1 MWVCI
6 AVNATSDQN
15 QSKKVGAKKWRHRLL
30 RAFQIRPKT
39 KEVLLEVMAEAEK
52 NSLIGP
58 ESRLMIEGVLR
69 ISEMRA
75 LDIMVA
81 APRIDMIDI
90 DMNQDELFHQV
101 IDIGHSRYPVF
112 ETHRENIL
120 GVLHSKDLLKLQ
132 RAPDFNIKAL
142 LRNVLYVPESKS
154 LVDLLRDFKKNR
166 NHLALVVD
174 EFGRIAGLVT
184 LEDVLEEIV
193 GEIEDEFDTQAHN
206 SDIYA
211 LADKSYRIA
220 GNCPIQDINKAFHV
234 NLLEDTEEEFDTIGG
249 LVAHT
254 IGHVP
259 QKGEATSIA
268 GLRFEVMHAKS
279 SSVKWFRVRT

>member
-1 MWVCI
+1 MDTPPNSNNTKTRKPRNW
-6 AVNATSDQN
+6 
-15 QSKKVGAKKWRHRLL
+15 QSKFVK
-30 RAFQIRPKT
+30 AFQIRPKS
-39 KEVLLEVMAEAEK
+39 KEMLIEIMGEAEK
-52 NSLIGP
+52 NSLIGS
-58 ESRLMIEGVLR
+58 ESRLMMEGVLR

-75 LDIMVA
+75 IDIMVA

-90 DMNQDELFHQV
+90 EMDRDDLFHQV

-112 ETHRENIL
+112 EENRENII

-132 RAPDFNIKAL
+132 RAPDFSIKAL

-154 LVDLLRDFKKNR
+154 LVDLLREFKKSK

-193 GEIEDEFDTQAHN
+193 GEIEDEFDTQSN
-206 SDIYA
+206 TPDIYT

-220 GNCPIQDINKAFHV
+220 GHCSIEDINKAFEV
-234 NLLEDTEEEFDTIGG
+234 DLLEGKDEEFDTLGG
-249 LVAHT
+249 LIAHE

-259 QKGEATSIA
+259 QKGEAFTVA
-268 GLRFEVMHAKS
+268 GLKFEVMHARGGA
-279 SSVKWFRVRT
+279 VKWFRLRL

>member
-1 MWVCI
+1 MD
-6 AVNATSDQN
+6 APSHTN
-15 QSKKVGAKKWRHRLL
+15 QAKHSGAKKWRNKLI
-30 RAFQIRPKT
+30 RALQIRPKS
-39 KEVLLEVMAEAEK
+39 KAMLLEVMSEAEK

-58 ESRLMIEGVLR
+58 ESRLMMEGVLR

-81 APRIDMIDI
+81 GPRIDMIDI
-90 DMNQDELFHQV
+90 EMDRDELFHKV

-112 ETHRENIL
+112 EENRENII

-132 RAPDFNIKAL
+132 RAPDFHIKGL
-142 LRNVLYVPESKS
+142 LRNALYVPESKS
-154 LVDLLRDFKKNR
+154 LVDLLREFKKSR

-174 EFGRIAGLVT
+174 EFGKIAGLVT

-193 GEIEDEFDTQAHN
+193 GEIEDEFDTET
-206 SDIYA
+206 SSTDIYT

-220 GNCPIQDINKAFHV
+220 GNCSIEELNKAFET
-234 NLLEDTEEEFDTIGG
+234 NLLQNMEEEFDTIGG
-249 LVAHT
+249 LIAHE

-259 QKGEATSIA
+259 QKGESISIA
-268 GLRFEVMHAKS
+268 GLRFEVMHAKGG
-279 SSVKWFRVRT
+279 SVKWFRLRL

>member
-1 MWVCI
+1 VD
-6 AVNATSDQN
+6 APSHTN
-15 QSKKVGAKKWRHRLL
+15 QAKHSAAKKWRSKLL
-30 RAFQIRPKT
+30 KAFQIRPKS
-39 KEVLLEVMAEAEK
+39 KAMLLEVMSEAEK

-58 ESRLMIEGVLR
+58 ESRLMMEGVLR

-81 APRIDMIDI
+81 GPRIDMIDI
-90 DMNQDELFHQV
+90 EMERDELFHQV

-112 ETHRENIL
+112 EDNRENII

-132 RAPDFNIKAL
+132 RAPDFHIKGL
-142 LRNVLYVPESKS
+142 LRNALYVPESKS
-154 LVDLLRDFKKNR
+154 LVDLLREFKKSR

-174 EFGRIAGLVT
+174 EFGKIAGLVT

-193 GEIEDEFDTQAHN
+193 GEIEDEFDTET
-206 SDIYA
+206 SSTDIYT

-220 GNCPIQDINKAFHV
+220 GNCSIEELNKAFET
-234 NLLEDTEEEFDTIGG
+234 NLLQDMEEEFDTIGG
-249 LVAHT
+249 LIAHE

-259 QKGEATSIA
+259 QKGESITIA
-268 GLRFEVMHAKS
+268 GLRFEVMHAKGG
-279 SSVKWFRVRT
+279 SVKWFRLRL

>member
-1 MWVCI
+1 VD
-6 AVNATSDQN
+6 APSHTHQTKHS
-15 QSKKVGAKKWRHRLL
+15 SAKKWRNKLIK
-30 RAFQIRPKT
+30 AFQIRPKS
-39 KEVLLEVMAEAEK
+39 KAMLLEVMSEAEK

-58 ESRLMIEGVLR
+58 ESRLMMEGVLR

-81 APRIDMIDI
+81 GPRIDMIDI
-90 DMNQDELFHQV
+90 EMERDELFHQV

-112 ETHRENIL
+112 EETRENII

-132 RAPDFNIKAL
+132 RAPDFHIKGL
-142 LRNVLYVPESKS
+142 LRNALYVPESKS
-154 LVDLLRDFKKNR
+154 LVDLLREFKKSR

-174 EFGRIAGLVT
+174 EFGKIAGLVT

-193 GEIEDEFDTQAHN
+193 GEIEDEFDTET
-206 SDIYA
+206 SSTDIYT

-220 GNCPIQDINKAFHV
+220 GNCSIEELNKAFET
-234 NLLEDTEEEFDTIGG
+234 NLLKNMEEEFDTIGG
-249 LVAHT
+249 LIAHE

-259 QKGEATSIA
+259 QKGESISIA
-268 GLRFEVMHAKS
+268 GLRFEVMHAKGG
-279 SSVKWFRVRT
+279 SVKWFRLRL

>member
-1 MWVCI
+1 VDTPPNTNNTKTRKPRNW
-6 AVNATSDQN
+6 
-15 QSKKVGAKKWRHRLL
+15 QSKIVK
-30 RAFQIRPKT
+30 AFQIRPKS
-39 KEVLLEVMAEAEK
+39 KEMLLEVMGDAEK
-52 NSLIGP
+52 NNLIGP
-58 ESRLMIEGVLR
+58 ESRLMMEGVLR

-75 LDIMVA
+75 IDIMVA

-90 DMNQDELFHQV
+90 EMDRGELFHQV

-112 ETHRENIL
+112 EENRENII

-154 LVDLLRDFKKNR
+154 LVDLLRDFKKSK

-174 EFGRIAGLVT
+174 EFGRIAGLLT

-193 GEIEDEFDTQAHN
+193 GEIEDEFDTQ
-206 SDIYA
+206 SSTPDIYT

-220 GNCPIQDINKAFHV
+220 GNCSIEDIDKAFDVH
-234 NLLEDTEEEFDTIGG
+234 LLEGKEEEFDTLGG
-249 LVAHT
+249 VIAHEM
-254 IGHVP
+254 GHVP
-259 QKGEATSIA
+259 QKGESISIA
-268 GLRFEVMHAKS
+268 GLKFEVMHARGGA
-279 SSVKWFRVRT
+279 VKWFRLRL

>member
-1 MWVCI
+1 VD
-6 AVNATSDQN
+6 APSHTHQTKHS
-15 QSKKVGAKKWRHRLL
+15 SAKKWRNKLIK
-30 RAFQIRPKT
+30 AFQIRPKS
-39 KEVLLEVMAEAEK
+39 KAMLLEVMSEAEK

-58 ESRLMIEGVLR
+58 ESRLMMEGVLR

-81 APRIDMIDI
+81 GPRIDMIDI
-90 DMNQDELFHQV
+90 EMERDELFHQV

-112 ETHRENIL
+112 EENRENII

-132 RAPDFNIKAL
+132 RAPDFHIKGL
-142 LRNVLYVPESKS
+142 LRNALYVPESKS
-154 LVDLLRDFKKNR
+154 LVDLLREFKKSR

-174 EFGRIAGLVT
+174 EFGKIAGLVT

-193 GEIEDEFDTQAHN
+193 SEIEDEFDTET
-206 SDIYA
+206 SSTDIYT

-220 GNCPIQDINKAFHV
+220 GNCSIEELNKAFET
-234 NLLEDTEEEFDTIGG
+234 NLLKNMEEEFDTIGG
-249 LVAHT
+249 LIAHE

-259 QKGEATSIA
+259 QKGESITIA
-268 GLRFEVMHAKS
+268 GLRFEVMHAKGG
-279 SSVKWFRVRT
+279 SVKWFRLRL

>member
-1 MWVCI
+1 M
-6 AVNATSDQN
+6 
-15 QSKKVGAKKWRHRLL
+15 
-30 RAFQIRPKT
+30 
-39 KEVLLEVMAEAEK
+39 LLEVMSEAEK
-52 NSLIGP
+52 HSLIGP
-58 ESRLMIEGVLR
+58 ESRLMMEGVLR

-81 APRIDMIDI
+81 GPRIDMIDI
-90 DMNQDELFHQV
+90 EMERDELFHQV

-112 ETHRENIL
+112 EENRENII

-132 RAPDFNIKAL
+132 RAPDFHIKGL

-154 LVDLLRDFKKNR
+154 LVDLLREFKKSR

-193 GEIEDEFDTQAHN
+193 GEIEDEFDTET
-206 SDIYA
+206 SSTDIYT

-220 GNCPIQDINKAFHV
+220 GNCSIEELNKAFQT
-234 NLLEDTEEEFDTIGG
+234 NLLQNMEEEFDTIGG
-249 LVAHT
+249 YVAHAF
-254 IGHVP
+254 GRVP
-259 QKGEATSIA
+259 RRGDQTVLD
-268 GLRFEVMHAKS
+268 GLE
-279 SSVKWFRVRT
+279 FRVLRVARRRIELLRVVTPEEVLLPAERGATDNAGHEPPLPGSEA

>member
-1 MWVCI
+1 VDTPPNSNNTKTRKPRNW
-6 AVNATSDQN
+6 
-15 QSKKVGAKKWRHRLL
+15 QSKFVK
-30 RAFQIRPKT
+30 AFQIRPKS
-39 KEVLLEVMAEAEK
+39 KEMLIEIMGEAEK
-52 NSLIGP
+52 NSLIGS
-58 ESRLMIEGVLR
+58 ESRLMMEGVLR

-75 LDIMVA
+75 IDIMVA

-90 DMNQDELFHQV
+90 EMDRDDLFHQV

-112 ETHRENIL
+112 EENRENII

-132 RAPDFNIKAL
+132 RAPDFSIKAL

-154 LVDLLRDFKKNR
+154 LVDLLREFKKSK

-193 GEIEDEFDTQAHN
+193 GEIEDEFDTQSN
-206 SDIYA
+206 TPDIYT

-220 GNCPIQDINKAFHV
+220 GHCSIEDINKAFEV
-234 NLLEDTEEEFDTIGG
+234 DLLEGKDEEFDTLGG
-249 LVAHT
+249 LIAHE

-259 QKGEATSIA
+259 QKGGAFTVA
-268 GLRFEVMHAKS
+268 GLKFEVMHARGGA
-279 SSVKWFRVRT
+279 VKWFRLRL

>member
-1 MWVCI
+1 MEPP
-6 AVNATSDQN
+6 SDTN
-15 QSKKVGAKKWRHRLL
+15 NTKLRKPKNWRSKIVK
-30 RAFQIRPKT
+30 AFQIRPKS
-39 KEVLLEVMAEAEK
+39 KEMLLEVMVEAEK

-58 ESRLMIEGVLR
+58 ESRLMMEGVLR

-75 LDIMVA
+75 MDIMVA
-81 APRIDMIDI
+81 SPRIDMIDI
-90 DMNQDELFHQV
+90 QMDLDDLFHQV

-112 ETHRENIL
+112 EENRENII

-132 RAPDFNIKAL
+132 RAPDFSIKAL

-154 LVDLLRDFKKNR
+154 LVDLLREFKKSK

-193 GEIEDEFDTQAHN
+193 GEIEDEFDTQSN
-206 SDIYA
+206 SPDIFT

-220 GNCPIQDINKAFHV
+220 GHCAIEDINKAFEV
-234 NLLEDTEEEFDTIGG
+234 DLLKEKEEEFDTLGG
-249 LVAHT
+249 FIAHEM
-254 IGHVP
+254 GHVP
-259 QKGEATSIA
+259 QKGESITIA
-268 GLRFEVMHAKS
+268 GLKFEVMHARGGA
-279 SSVKWFRVRT
+279 VKWFRLRL

>member
-1 MWVCI
+1 VDTPPNSNNTKTRKPRNW
-6 AVNATSDQN
+6 
-15 QSKKVGAKKWRHRLL
+15 QSKFVK
-30 RAFQIRPKT
+30 AFQIRPKS
-39 KEVLLEVMAEAEK
+39 KEMLIEIMGEAEK
-52 NSLIGP
+52 NSLIGS
-58 ESRLMIEGVLR
+58 ESRLMMEGVLR

-75 LDIMVA
+75 IDIMVA

-90 DMNQDELFHQV
+90 EMDRDELFHQV

-112 ETHRENIL
+112 EENRENII

-132 RAPDFNIKAL
+132 RAPDFSIKAL

-154 LVDLLRDFKKNR
+154 LVDLLREFKKSK

-193 GEIEDEFDTQAHN
+193 GEIEDEFDTQSN
-206 SDIYA
+206 TPDIYT

-220 GNCPIQDINKAFHV
+220 GHCSIEDINKAFEV
-234 NLLEDTEEEFDTIGG
+234 DLLEDKDEEFDTLGG
-249 LVAHT
+249 LIAHE

-259 QKGEATSIA
+259 QKGEAFTVA
-268 GLRFEVMHAKS
+268 GLKFEVMHARGGA
-279 SSVKWFRVRT
+279 VKWFRLRL

>member
-1 MWVCI
+1 M
-6 AVNATSDQN
+6 
-15 QSKKVGAKKWRHRLL
+15 
-30 RAFQIRPKT
+30 
-39 KEVLLEVMAEAEK
+39 LLEVMSEAEK
-52 NSLIGP
+52 HSLIGP
-58 ESRLMIEGVLR
+58 ESRLMMEGVLR

-81 APRIDMIDI
+81 GPRIDMIDI
-90 DMNQDELFHQV
+90 EMERDELFHQV
-101 IDIGHSRYPVF
+101 IDIGHSRYPVY
-112 ETHRENIL
+112 EENRENII

-132 RAPDFNIKAL
+132 RAPDFHIKGL

-154 LVDLLRDFKKNR
+154 LVDLLREFKKSR

-193 GEIEDEFDTQAHN
+193 GEIEDEFDTET
-206 SDIYA
+206 SSTDIYT

-220 GNCPIQDINKAFHV
+220 GNCSIKELNKAFQT
-234 NLLEDTEEEFDTIGG
+234 NLLQNMEEEFDTIGG
-249 LVAHT
+249 LIAHE

-259 QKGEATSIA
+259 QKGESISIA
-268 GLRFEVMHAKS
+268 GLRFEVMHAKGG
-279 SSVKWFRVRT
+279 SVKWFRLRL

>member
-1 MWVCI
+1 MEPP
-6 AVNATSDQN
+6 SDTN
-15 QSKKVGAKKWRHRLL
+15 NTKPRKPKNWQSKIVK
-30 RAFQIRPKT
+30 AFQIRPKS
-39 KEVLLEVMAEAEK
+39 KEMLLEVMVDAEK
-52 NSLIGP
+52 ISLIGP
-58 ESRLMIEGVLR
+58 ESRLMMEGVLR

-75 LDIMVA
+75 IDIMVA
-81 APRIDMIDI
+81 SPRIDMIDI
-90 DMNQDELFHQV
+90 QMDRDDLFHQV

-112 ETHRENIL
+112 EENRENII

-132 RAPDFNIKAL
+132 RAPDFSIKAL

-154 LVDLLRDFKKNR
+154 LVDLLREFKKSK

-193 GEIEDEFDTQAHN
+193 GEIEDEFDTQSN
-206 SDIYA
+206 TTDIYT

-220 GNCPIQDINKAFHV
+220 GHCSIEDINKEFEV
-234 NLLEDTEEEFDTIGG
+234 DLLEGKEEEFDTLGG
-249 LVAHT
+249 LIAHE

-259 QKGEATSIA
+259 QKGEAFTIA
-268 GLRFEVMHAKS
+268 GLKFEVMHARGGA
-279 SSVKWFRVRT
+279 VKWFRLRL

>member
-1 MWVCI
+1 VDTPPHTNNTKTRKPRNW
-6 AVNATSDQN
+6 
-15 QSKKVGAKKWRHRLL
+15 QSKFVK
-30 RAFQIRPKT
+30 AFQIRPKS
-39 KEVLLEVMAEAEK
+39 KEMLLEVMGEAEK

-58 ESRLMIEGVLR
+58 ESRLMMEGVLR

-75 LDIMVA
+75 IDIMVA

-90 DMNQDELFHQV
+90 EMDRDDLFHQV

-112 ETHRENIL
+112 EENRENIL

-132 RAPDFNIKAL
+132 RAPDFSIKAL

-154 LVDLLRDFKKNR
+154 LVDLLREFKKSR

-193 GEIEDEFDTQAHN
+193 GEIEDEFDTQ
-206 SDIYA
+206 SSTPDIYT

-220 GNCPIQDINKAFHV
+220 GHCSIEDINKAFEV
-234 NLLEDTEEEFDTIGG
+234 DLLEGKDEEFDTLGG
-249 LVAHT
+249 LIAHE

-259 QKGEATSIA
+259 QKGEAFTVA
-268 GLRFEVMHAKS
+268 GLKFEVMHARGGA
-279 SSVKWFRVRT
+279 VKWFRLRL

>member
-1 MWVCI
+1 VDTPPNTNNTKTRKPRNW
-6 AVNATSDQN
+6 
-15 QSKKVGAKKWRHRLL
+15 QSKIVK
-30 RAFQIRPKT
+30 AFQIRPKS
-39 KEVLLEVMAEAEK
+39 KEMLLEVMGEAEK
-52 NSLIGP
+52 NNLIGP
-58 ESRLMIEGVLR
+58 ESRLMMEGVLR

-90 DMNQDELFHQV
+90 EMDRAELFHQV

-112 ETHRENIL
+112 EENRENII

-132 RAPDFNIKAL
+132 RAPDFSIKAL

-154 LVDLLRDFKKNR
+154 LVDLLRDFKKSK

-174 EFGRIAGLVT
+174 EFGRIAGLLT

-193 GEIEDEFDTQAHN
+193 GEIEDEFDTQ
-206 SDIYA
+206 SSTPDIYT

-220 GNCPIQDINKAFHV
+220 GNCSVEDINKAFDV
-234 NLLEDTEEEFDTIGG
+234 DLLKGKEEFDTLGG
-249 LVAHT
+249 VIAHEM
-254 IGHVP
+254 GHVP
-259 QKGEATSIA
+259 QKGESITIA
-268 GLRFEVMHAKS
+268 GLKFEVMHS
-279 SSVKWFRVRT
+279 RGGSVKWFRLRL

>member
-1 MWVCI
+1 VD
-6 AVNATSDQN
+6 APSHTHQTKHS
-15 QSKKVGAKKWRHRLL
+15 SAKKWRNKLL
-30 RAFQIRPKT
+30 KAFQIRPKS
-39 KEVLLEVMAEAEK
+39 KAMLLEVMSEAEK

-58 ESRLMIEGVLR
+58 ESRLMMEGVLR

-81 APRIDMIDI
+81 GPRIDMIDI
-90 DMNQDELFHQV
+90 EMERDELFHQV

-112 ETHRENIL
+112 EENRENII

-132 RAPDFNIKAL
+132 RAPDFHIKGL
-142 LRNVLYVPESKS
+142 LRNALYVPESKS
-154 LVDLLRDFKKNR
+154 LVDLLREFKKSR

-174 EFGRIAGLVT
+174 EFGKIAGLVT

-193 GEIEDEFDTQAHN
+193 GEIEDEFDTET
-206 SDIYA
+206 SSTDIYT

-220 GNCPIQDINKAFHV
+220 GNCSIEELNKAFET
-234 NLLEDTEEEFDTIGG
+234 NLLQDMEEEFDTIGG
-249 LVAHT
+249 LIAHE

-259 QKGEATSIA
+259 QKGESITIA
-268 GLRFEVMHAKS
+268 GLRFEVMHAKGG
-279 SSVKWFRVRT
+279 SVKWFRLRL

>member
-1 MWVCI
+1 MDTPPHTNNTKTRKPRNW
-6 AVNATSDQN
+6 
-15 QSKKVGAKKWRHRLL
+15 QSKFVK
-30 RAFQIRPKT
+30 AFQIRPKS
-39 KEVLLEVMAEAEK
+39 KEMLLEVMGEAEK

-58 ESRLMIEGVLR
+58 ESRLMMEGVLR

-75 LDIMVA
+75 IDIMVA

-90 DMNQDELFHQV
+90 EMDRDDLFHQV

-112 ETHRENIL
+112 EENRENII

-132 RAPDFNIKAL
+132 RAPDFSIKAL
-142 LRNVLYVPESKS
+142 LRNVLYVPESKN
-154 LVDLLRDFKKNR
+154 LVDLLREFKKSR

-193 GEIEDEFDTQAHN
+193 GEIEDEFDTQ
-206 SDIYA
+206 SSTPDIYT

-220 GNCPIQDINKAFHV
+220 GHCSIEDINKAFEV
-234 NLLEDTEEEFDTIGG
+234 DLLEGKDEEFDTLGG
-249 LVAHT
+249 LIAHE

-259 QKGEATSIA
+259 QKGEAFTVA
-268 GLRFEVMHAKS
+268 GLKFEVMHARGGA
-279 SSVKWFRVRT
+279 VKWFRLRL

>member
-1 MWVCI
+1 MD
-6 AVNATSDQN
+6 ASQN
-15 QSKKVGAKKWRHRLL
+15 TNSAKKSGAKKWRSKLL
-30 RAFQIRPKT
+30 KAFQIRPKT
-39 KEVLLEVMAEAEK
+39 KEVLLEVMTEAEK

-58 ESRLMIEGVLR
+58 ESRLMMEGVLR

-75 LDIMVA
+75 SDIMVA

-90 DMNQDELFHQV
+90 EMAQDELFHQV

-112 ETHRENIL
+112 EGNRENIL

-132 RAPDFNIKAL
+132 RAPEFHIKGL
-142 LRNVLYVPESKS
+142 LRNILYVPESKN
-154 LVDLLRDFKKNR
+154 LVDLLRDFKKSR

-193 GEIEDEFDTQAHN
+193 GEIEDEFDTETHSN
-206 SDIYA
+206 DIYA

-220 GNCPIQDINKAFHV
+220 GNCPIDQINKAFEV
-234 NLLEDTEEEFDTIGG
+234 NLGQDHEEAFDTIGG
-249 LVAHT
+249 MIAHT
-254 IGHVP
+254 VGHVP
-259 QKGEATSIA
+259 QKGETITID

-279 SSVKWFRVRT
+279 GAVKWFRLRL

>member
-1 MWVCI
+1 VDAPSHTI
-6 AVNATSDQN
+6 QVKHS
-15 QSKKVGAKKWRHRLL
+15 SAKKWRNKLIK
-30 RAFQIRPKT
+30 AFQIRPKS
-39 KEVLLEVMAEAEK
+39 KEMLLEVMSEAEK
-52 NSLIGP
+52 HSLIGP
-58 ESRLMIEGVLR
+58 ESRLMMEGVLR

-81 APRIDMIDI
+81 GPRIDMIDI
-90 DMNQDELFHQV
+90 EMERDELFHQV
-101 IDIGHSRYPVF
+101 IDIGHSRYPVY
-112 ETHRENIL
+112 EENRENII

-132 RAPDFNIKAL
+132 RAPDFHIKGL

-154 LVDLLRDFKKNR
+154 LVDLLREFKKSR

-193 GEIEDEFDTQAHN
+193 GEIEDEFDTET
-206 SDIYA
+206 SSTDIYT

-220 GNCPIQDINKAFHV
+220 GNCSIEELNKAFQT
-234 NLLEDTEEEFDTIGG
+234 NLLQNMEEEFDTIGG
-249 LVAHT
+249 LIAHE

-259 QKGEATSIA
+259 QKGESISIA
-268 GLRFEVMHAKS
+268 GLRFEVMHAKGG
-279 SSVKWFRVRT
+279 SVKWFRLRL

>member
-1 MWVCI
+1 MEPP
-6 AVNATSDQN
+6 SDTN
-15 QSKKVGAKKWRHRLL
+15 NTKLRKPKNWRSKIVK
-30 RAFQIRPKT
+30 AFQIRPKS
-39 KEVLLEVMAEAEK
+39 KEMLLEVMVEAEK

-58 ESRLMIEGVLR
+58 ESRLMMEGVLR

-75 LDIMVA
+75 MDIMVA
-81 APRIDMIDI
+81 SPRIDMIDI
-90 DMNQDELFHQV
+90 QMDLDDLFHQV

-112 ETHRENIL
+112 EENRENII

-132 RAPDFNIKAL
+132 RAPDFSIKAL

-154 LVDLLRDFKKNR
+154 LVDLLREFKKSK

-193 GEIEDEFDTQAHN
+193 GEIEDEFDTQSSTA
-206 SDIYA
+206 DIYT

-220 GNCPIQDINKAFHV
+220 GHCAIEDINKAFEV
-234 NLLEDTEEEFDTIGG
+234 DLLKEKEEEFDTLGG
-249 LVAHT
+249 FIAHEM
-254 IGHVP
+254 GHVP
-259 QKGEATSIA
+259 QKGESITIA
-268 GLRFEVMHAKS
+268 GLKFEVMHARGGA
-279 SSVKWFRVRT
+279 VKWFRLRL

>member
-1 MWVCI
+1 M
-6 AVNATSDQN
+6 
-15 QSKKVGAKKWRHRLL
+15 
-30 RAFQIRPKT
+30 
-39 KEVLLEVMAEAEK
+39 LLEVMGEAEK
-52 NSLIGP
+52 NNLIGP
-58 ESRLMIEGVLR
+58 ESRLMMEGVLR

-90 DMNQDELFHQV
+90 EMDRAELFHQV

-112 ETHRENIL
+112 EENRENII

-132 RAPDFNIKAL
+132 RAPDFSIKGL

-154 LVDLLRDFKKNR
+154 LVDLLRDFKKSK

-174 EFGRIAGLVT
+174 EFGRIAGLLT

-193 GEIEDEFDTQAHN
+193 GEIEDEFDTQ
-206 SDIYA
+206 SSTPDIYT

-220 GNCPIQDINKAFHV
+220 GNCSVEDINKAFDV
-234 NLLEDTEEEFDTIGG
+234 DLLKGKEEFDTLGG
-249 LVAHT
+249 VIAHEM
-254 IGHVP
+254 GHVP
-259 QKGEATSIA
+259 QKGESITIA
-268 GLRFEVMHAKS
+268 GLKFEVMHS
-279 SSVKWFRVRT
+279 RGGSVKWFRLRL

>member
-1 MWVCI
+1 VDAPSHTI
-6 AVNATSDQN
+6 QVKHS
-15 QSKKVGAKKWRHRLL
+15 SAKKWRNKLIK
-30 RAFQIRPKT
+30 AFQIRPKS
-39 KEVLLEVMAEAEK
+39 KEMLLEVMSEAEK
-52 NSLIGP
+52 HSLIGP
-58 ESRLMIEGVLR
+58 ESRLMMEGVLR

-81 APRIDMIDI
+81 GPRIDMIDI
-90 DMNQDELFHQV
+90 EMERDELFHQV
-101 IDIGHSRYPVF
+101 IDIGHSRYPVY
-112 ETHRENIL
+112 EENRENII

-132 RAPDFNIKAL
+132 RAPDFHIKGL

-154 LVDLLRDFKKNR
+154 LVDLLREFKKSR

-193 GEIEDEFDTQAHN
+193 GEIEDEFDKET
-206 SDIYA
+206 SSTDIYT

-220 GNCPIQDINKAFHV
+220 GNCSIEELNKAFQT
-234 NLLEDTEEEFDTIGG
+234 NLLQNMEEEFDTIGG
-249 LVAHT
+249 LIAHE

-259 QKGEATSIA
+259 QKGESISIA
-268 GLRFEVMHAKS
+268 GLRFDVMHAKGG
-279 SSVKWFRVRT
+279 SVKWFRLRL

>member
-1 MWVCI
+1 MDIPSHTKSHKHFSVKSWR
-6 AVNATSDQN
+6 TKL
-15 QSKKVGAKKWRHRLL
+15 SK
-30 RAFQIRPKT
+30 AFRIRPKS
-39 KEVLLEVMAEAEK
+39 KEMLLDVMAEAEK
-52 NSLIGP
+52 NRLFGT
-58 ESRLMIEGVLR
+58 ESRLMMEGVLR

-81 APRIDMIDI
+81 GPRIDMIDI
-90 DMNQDELFHQV
+90 AMELDELFHQV

-112 ETHRENIL
+112 EENRENII

-154 LVDLLRDFKKNR
+154 LVDLLRDFKKNK

-193 GEIEDEFDTQAHN
+193 GEIEDEFDTESN
-206 SDIYA
+206 SSDIYT

-220 GNCPIQDINKAFHV
+220 GNCTIEDINKAFDV
-234 NLLEDTEEEFDTIGG
+234 NLLQDKEEEFDTIGG
-249 LVAHT
+249 LIAHE

-259 QKGEATSIA
+259 QKGESISIA
-268 GLRFEVMHAKS
+268 GLRFEVMHS
-279 SSVKWFRVRT
+279 RGGSVKWFRLRL

>member
-1 MWVCI
+1 MEPP
-6 AVNATSDQN
+6 SDTN
-15 QSKKVGAKKWRHRLL
+15 NTKLRKPKNWRSKIVK
-30 RAFQIRPKT
+30 AFQIRPKS
-39 KEVLLEVMAEAEK
+39 KEMLLEVMVEAEK

-58 ESRLMIEGVLR
+58 ESRLMMEGVLR

-75 LDIMVA
+75 MDIMVA
-81 APRIDMIDI
+81 SPRIDMIDI
-90 DMNQDELFHQV
+90 QMDLDDLFHQV

-112 ETHRENIL
+112 EENRENII

-132 RAPDFNIKAL
+132 RAPDFSIKAL

-154 LVDLLRDFKKNR
+154 LVDLLREFKKSK

-193 GEIEDEFDTQAHN
+193 GEIEDEFDTQSN
-206 SDIYA
+206 TPDIFT

-220 GNCPIQDINKAFHV
+220 GHCAIEDINKAFEV
-234 NLLEDTEEEFDTIGG
+234 DLLKEKEEEFDTLGG
-249 LVAHT
+249 FIAHEM
-254 IGHVP
+254 GHVP
-259 QKGEATSIA
+259 QKGESITIA
-268 GLRFEVMHAKS
+268 GLKFEVMHARGGA
-279 SSVKWFRVRT
+279 VKWFRLRL

>member
-1 MWVCI
+1 VEPP
-6 AVNATSDQN
+6 SDTN
-15 QSKKVGAKKWRHRLL
+15 NTKPRKPKNWRSKIVK
-30 RAFQIRPKT
+30 AFQIRPKS
-39 KEVLLEVMAEAEK
+39 KEMLLEVMVEAEK

-58 ESRLMIEGVLR
+58 ESRLMMEGVLR

-75 LDIMVA
+75 IDIMVA
-81 APRIDMIDI
+81 SPRIDMIDI
-90 DMNQDELFHQV
+90 EMDRDDLFHQV

-112 ETHRENIL
+112 EENRENII
-120 GVLHSKDLLKLQ
+120 GVLHSKDLHKLQ
-132 RAPDFNIKAL
+132 RAPDFSIKAL

-154 LVDLLRDFKKNR
+154 LVDLLREFKKSK

-193 GEIEDEFDTQAHN
+193 GEIEDEFDTQ
-206 SDIYA
+206 SSTPDIYT

-220 GNCPIQDINKAFHV
+220 GHCSIEEINKAFEV
-234 NLLEDTEEEFDTIGG
+234 DLLKEKEEEFDTLGG
-249 LVAHT
+249 LIAHE

-259 QKGEATSIA
+259 QKGETFTIA
-268 GLRFEVMHAKS
+268 GLKFEVMHARGGA
-279 SSVKWFRVRT
+279 VKWFRLRL

>member
-1 MWVCI
+1 MEPP
-6 AVNATSDQN
+6 SDTN
-15 QSKKVGAKKWRHRLL
+15 NTKLRKPKNWRSKIVK
-30 RAFQIRPKT
+30 AFQIRPKS
-39 KEVLLEVMAEAEK
+39 KEMLLEVMVEAEK

-58 ESRLMIEGVLR
+58 ESRLMMEGVLR

-75 LDIMVA
+75 MDIMVA
-81 APRIDMIDI
+81 SPRIDMIDI
-90 DMNQDELFHQV
+90 QMDLDDLFHQV

-112 ETHRENIL
+112 EENRENII

-132 RAPDFNIKAL
+132 RAPDFSIKAL

-154 LVDLLRDFKKNR
+154 LVDLLREFKKSK

-193 GEIEDEFDTQAHN
+193 GEIEDEFDTQSN
-206 SDIYA
+206 TPDIFT

-220 GNCPIQDINKAFHV
+220 GHCAIEDINKAFEV
-234 NLLEDTEEEFDTIGG
+234 DLLKEKEEGFDTLGG
-249 LVAHT
+249 FIAHEM
-254 IGHVP
+254 GHVP
-259 QKGEATSIA
+259 QKGESITIA
-268 GLRFEVMHAKS
+268 GLKFEVMHARGGA
-279 SSVKWFRVRT
+279 VKWFRLRL

>member
-1 MWVCI
+1 MDTPPHTNNTKTRKPRNW
-6 AVNATSDQN
+6 
-15 QSKKVGAKKWRHRLL
+15 QSKFVK
-30 RAFQIRPKT
+30 AFQIRPKS
-39 KEVLLEVMAEAEK
+39 KEMLLEVMGEAEK

-58 ESRLMIEGVLR
+58 ESRLMMEGVLR

-75 LDIMVA
+75 IDIMVA

-90 DMNQDELFHQV
+90 EMDRDDLFHQV

-112 ETHRENIL
+112 EENRENIL

-132 RAPDFNIKAL
+132 RAPDFSIKAL

-154 LVDLLRDFKKNR
+154 LVDLLREFKKSR

-193 GEIEDEFDTQAHN
+193 GEIEDEFDTQ
-206 SDIYA
+206 SSTPDIYT

-220 GNCPIQDINKAFHV
+220 GHCSIEDINKAFEV
-234 NLLEDTEEEFDTIGG
+234 DLLEGKDEEFDTLGG
-249 LVAHT
+249 LIAHE

-259 QKGEATSIA
+259 QKGEAFTVA
-268 GLRFEVMHAKS
+268 GLKFEVMHARGGA
-279 SSVKWFRVRT
+279 VKWFRLRL